1 MRIGI
6 RDPCLDKKDSRQQ
19 RGVTEFSKQ
28 QLETALLYFQART
41 EELEDEL
48 LKARADLDNMRKR
61 KEEEKKTA
69 RRRGRHEVAESLLD
83 VVDGFERALN
93 ALDDDAASGV
103 EMLNQQ
109 LHDTLEKHGI
119 ERIEAEGE
127 PDSHLHRVVDER
139 EHPEPSGHIVREERP
154 GFRSGDEVIR
164 EAEVVVSKGSE
175 DTTD

>member
-1 MRIGI
+1 VTQF
-6 RDPCLDKKDSRQQ
+6 DKD
-19 RGVTEFSKQ
+19 

-41 EELEDEL
+41 EALEDEI

-61 KEEEKKTA
+61 KEEEKEEA
-69 RRRGRHEVAESLLD
+69 RRKGKHEIAESLLD
-83 VVDGFERALN
+83 VVDGFERALD

-127 PDSHLHRVVDER
+127 ADSRLHRVVEER
-139 EHPEPSGHIVREERP
+139 SHPEPSGHIVREERP
-154 GFRSGDEVIR
+154 GFKSGDRVIR